1 MMSFEATGDMQTEAE
16 PLGGATRVPSD
27 IVWQSNILVS
37 DPEASL
43 ERRWISI
50 PQNVW
55 HRPVIPKGADWV
67 VVSFHTVP
75 AKELIEE
82 RPPAN
87 GAGGMKRMLYL
98 ESFG

>member
-1 MMSFEATGDMQTEAE
+1 MQIEAE
-16 PLGGATRVPSD
+16 PAGGAVHARPD

-55 HRPVIPKGADWV
+55 HRAVIPEGADWA

-75 AKELIEE
+75 AEELIEE
-82 RPPAN
+82 RPHS
-87 GAGGMKRMLYL
+87 GGGVKQMLYL
-98 ESFG
+98 GSGRND